1 MSDNDLAFQHGIH
14 ETKRE
19 AARRL
24 GPQSTFWEISG
35 KPGVPALKWEGK
47 SDTEAQRT
55 GNCTSIPNKMLR
67 FILIDGKFRELVQEE
82 EEEIQ
87 RPQTPVTPMTP
98 SPSPSSPS
106 EEDEMPDAD
115 PLSSPEKMEIFH
127 SIYTPMEDDMTIPD
141 SPLKTNPFV
150 NVSAITMMMS
160 DTSFVDAAATSS
172 SFHQFVPFQECL
184 ST

>member
-55 GNCTSIPNKMLR
+55 GNCTSVPNKMRR
-67 FILIDGKFRELVQEE
+67 FVLIDGKFREQLVQ
-82 EEEIQ
+82 EEIQ

-98 SPSPSSPS
+98 VSSPSSPEAEG
-106 EEDEMPDAD
+106 EEEPDAD

-141 SPLKTNPFV
+141 SPLKTNPFA

>member
-1 MSDNDLAFQHGIH
+1 MTDNDLAFQHGIH

-19 AARRL
+19 AARRQ

-55 GNCTSIPNKMLR
+55 GNCTSVPNKMRR
-67 FILIDGKFRELVQEE
+67 FVLIDGKFREQLVQ
-82 EEEIQ
+82 EEIQ
-87 RPQTPVTPMTP
+87 RPETPVTPMTP
-98 SPSPSSPS
+98 SPSSPS
-106 EEDEMPDAD
+106 EGDEDEMPDAD
-115 PLSSPEKMEIFH
+115 PPSSPEKMEIFH

-141 SPLKTNPFV
+141 SPLKTNPFAHV
-150 NVSAITMMMS
+150 HAITMMMMS
-160 DTSFVDAAATSS
+160 DTNFVDAAATSS
-172 SFHQFVPFQECL
+172 SFHQFVPFSECL